1 MTTYYL
7 KATSE
12 AALWEALEAASLAHK
27 EYDREDPLNV
37 APDDHDPMGPAFVM
51 TGAYEWIADT
61 PMLDII
67 GTMYRE
73 TGTMLTTDDGMEYPE
88 MEAVDGYHANLRS
101 ETKAVHQDDG
111 IIEQVPDITDEQV
124 ALLPTIDAPT
134 VPYRKWAGDV

>member
-1 MTTYYL
+1 MAQTYYL
-7 KATSE
+7 KATDE
-12 AALWEALEAASLAHK
+12 AALWTALEAASLAHK
-27 EYDREDPLNV
+27 EYDREDPLNSR
-37 APDDHDPMGPAFVM
+37 PDDLDIEAEWAGP

-73 TGTMLTTDDGMEYPE
+73 TGTMLTDGEGMDYPE
-88 MEAVDGYHANLRS
+88 MEAVDGYHANLR
-101 ETKAVHQDDG
+101 EDL
-111 IIEQVPDITDEQV
+111 TDEQV

>member
-27 EYDREDPLNV
+27 EYDPTDALNSR
-37 APDDHDPMGPAFVM
+37 PDDLDMDAEWDGPS
-51 TGAYEWIADT
+51 GAYEWIADT

-67 GTMYRE
+67 GTMYSA
-73 TGTMLTTDDGMEYPE
+73 TGNTLTTEDGMEYPE
-88 MEAVDGYHANLRS
+88 MEAVDGYHANLR
-101 ETKAVHQDDG
+101 EDL
-111 IIEQVPDITDEQV
+111 TDEQV

>member
-1 MTTYYL
+1 MTQTYYL

-37 APDDHDPMGPAFVM
+37 APDDLGYEDTWDGPS
-51 TGAYEWIADT
+51 GAYEWIADT

-67 GTMYRE
+67 GTMYSA
-73 TGTMLTTDDGMEYPE
+73 TGTMLTDGGNMEYPE
-88 MEAVDGYHANLRS
+88 MKAVDGYHANLR
-101 ETKAVHQDDG
+101 E
-111 IIEQVPDITDEQV
+111 ELTDEQV

-134 VPYRKWAGDV
+134 VPYRKWAGDE